1 MCAENKQNKIYRRNG
16 TSRDHEKKHAT
27 NITNEGARF
36 GAQKFNTH
44 KFLVGYFDESI
55 SDNSERVIVYRRVPR
70 PAPGVGRD
78 Y

>member
-1 MCAENKQNKIYRRNG
+1 MG
-16 TSRDHEKKHAT
+16 LPVPRDVPWPRKKHAT